1 MKTKANTLIED
12 GQDIKV
18 KNIATENLF
27 IKDYNISI
35 NKDDD
40 GYINIENQNEGIVLR
55 DGDGNYLL
63 IDEDGFRFTTDI
75 YDHLILTGYGADFSV
90 PIIFSKYTTALR
102 PTSVSEGTVIYDST
116 LKKCILYNGTAWV
129 NLDGTALE

>member
-18 KNIATENLF
+18 KSISTDEIHLGDDSNS
-27 IKDYNISI
+27 IKRDSGYTQIE
-35 NKDDD
+35 NKDAGIRLKDD
-40 GYINIENQNEGIVLR
+40 FGNTLIINDEGYKLYVSGEKK
-55 DGDGNYLL
+55 
-63 IDEDGFRFTTDI
+63 
-75 YDHLILTGYGADFSV
+75 
-90 PIIFSKYTTALR
+90 IFSIDSSEAFFDVIVTFPAFTTALR
-102 PTSVSEGTVIYDST
+102 PTYADEGAVIYDST